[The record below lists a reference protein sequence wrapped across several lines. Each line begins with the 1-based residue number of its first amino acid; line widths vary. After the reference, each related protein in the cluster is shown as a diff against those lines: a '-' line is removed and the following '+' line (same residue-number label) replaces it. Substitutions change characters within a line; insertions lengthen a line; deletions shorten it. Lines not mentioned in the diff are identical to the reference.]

1 MKNIGLIPRVVLA
14 GSIAMAL
21 CVAGD
26 VRASTKQIVY
36 LAAKS
41 DLPFWN
47 TLGKGVKAIAQESG
61 YTYLEMDSNLNAATQ
76 LANAKKA
83 LALGVDGIVISPVD
97 SQTAPE
103 VLDIASKAGIPV
115 VIADIGTNGGEFVT
129 YVKSDNYRGAYEIG
143 TVLAA
148 ALKDRGWSKDP
159 FALITISLARKNG
172 QDRTN
177 GFIDAMKDA
186 GSVNQVASKQ
196 MLDYSANETFRYVKD
211 ILAATPN
218 LRGLFIETDQPVE
231 GAMQEIKA
239 AKKHGE
245 VLIASF
251 DALPQVES
259 LLNSGTLV
267 AVGMQQ
273 PYLMGNK
280 AAEALIGN
288 LHGQP
293 QAKQVLVP
301 ILVATRKNISQL
313 LPVAAKTVFGNEAK

>member
-1 MKNIGLIPRVVLA
+1 MKNIGLIPRLLMT
-14 GSIAMAL
+14 GLCAMTL
-21 CVAGD
+21 CLTQNAP
-26 VRASTKQIVY
+26 ASTKQIVY

-47 TLGKGVKAIAQESG
+47 TLGKGVKAIAQENG
-61 YTYLEMDSNLNAATQ
+61 YTYLEMDSNLSAATQ
-76 LANAKKA
+76 LVNARKA

-97 SQTAPE
+97 SHSAPE
-103 VLDIASKAGIPV
+103 VLDVALKAGIPV

-143 TVLAA
+143 TALAA
-148 ALKDRGWSKDP
+148 ALKDKGWSKDP

-177 GFIDAMKDA
+177 GFLDAMKDA
-186 GSVNQVASKQ
+186 GSANQAALKQ
-196 MLDYSANETFRYVKD
+196 MQDYSANETFQYVKD

-251 DALPQVES
+251 DAMPQVEK
-259 LLNSGTLV
+259 LLKDGTLV

-293 QAKQVLVP
+293 QAKQILVP
-301 ILVATRKNISQL
+301 ILVATKANIAKL
-313 LPVAAKTVFGNEAK
+313 LPIAAKTVFGNDAK